1 MAFALYENQNP
12 KNFRGGRKM
21 KKLTSLLGILVLVGA
36 VAVPVFAWGPGWG
49 HHMMGYWG
57 GGPEYRSD
65 YRNLTPEQRSRLE
78 DLDER
83 FYSETTTLRDE
94 IWRKSA
100 EIDTLTNSPNPDLE
114 RARTLHKEISEL
126 RAKLDEAQL
135 NYEME
140 ARKIL
145 PEDRSGGSY
154 GSWYTRHMR
163 GFGPGKCWN

>member
-12 KNFRGGRKM
+12 KNFREGRKM
-21 KKLTSLLGILVLVGA
+21 KNLASLLGILVLVGA
-36 VAVPVFAWGPGWG
+36 VAVPVFAWGPGRG

-57 GGPEYRSD
+57 GGYGANYS
-65 YRNLTPEQRSRLE
+65 NLTPEQRSRLE

-83 FYSETTTLRDE
+83 FYSETTALRDE

-100 EIDTLTNSPNPDLE
+100 ELDTLTNSPNPDLE
-114 RARTLHKEISEL
+114 KARTLHKESSEL
-126 RAKLDEAQL
+126 RASLDEKQL

-145 PEDRSGGSY
+145 PDDRSSGSY
-154 GSWYTRHMR
+154 GSWYTRHR
-163 GFGPGKCWN
+163 GGLGPRRCWN